1 MPGHV
6 EWTSNLDVGHV
17 ASGVAVNAGGA
28 QNLLETVSA
37 EAPDAHIVCV
47 SSAEVYGE
55 VFEHE
60 LPLLE
65 EHPLRP
71 VSPYGES
78 KLAMEEVCERYASS
92 RGLKIGIVRA
102 FNQIGPRQRPDFVAS
117 DFAHQ
122 IAVAEAAGAAA
133 VQLRVG
139 NLSAARDF
147 TDVRDSARAFLAVS
161 EQRLTGPFNMCS
173 GRPEKVETLIEL
185 MRPETKLEV
194 QVEPDPKL
202 TRPIDTPIVYGS
214 AERLRAATGWEPE
227 IPVERS
233 IADLLDWWREEL
245 G

>member
-1 MPGHV
+1 MLLLGAAGFSGSHLREAAERAGHRV
-6 EWTSNLDVGHV
+6 LGTSRSGKEAELACDLLDPTAIEAAV
-17 ASGVAVNAGGA
+17 AEAEPELVVNMAGSASVALSWSRREETVAVNAGGA

-37 EAPDAHIVCV
+37 KAPDAHIVCV

-78 KLAMEEVCERYASS
+78 KLAMEELCERYASS

-102 FNQIGPRQRPDFVAS
+102 FNQIGPRQRQDFVAS

-173 GRPEKVETLIEL
+173 GRAEKVETLIE
-185 MRPETKLEV
+185 
-194 QVEPDPKL
+194 
-202 TRPIDTPIVYGS
+202 
-214 AERLRAATGWEPE
+214 
-227 IPVERS
+227 
-233 IADLLDWWREEL
+233 
-245 G
+245 